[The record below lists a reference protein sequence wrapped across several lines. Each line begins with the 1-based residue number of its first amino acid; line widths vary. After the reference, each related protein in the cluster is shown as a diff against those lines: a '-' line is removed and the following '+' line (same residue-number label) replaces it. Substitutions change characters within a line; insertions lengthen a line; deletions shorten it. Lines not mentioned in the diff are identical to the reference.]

1 MRQDG
6 PAPLCPRG
14 TLDPGSRTDP
24 TSSGPGRGVDPTAL
38 SRPLEPIPRMNRPT
52 PYPASRAATV
62 VVALASIGALVLVG
76 AGTLYLRDGSTTGW
90 LMIVMGVVPLGFA
103 IWIRRWIRRGDSPG
117 SREV

>member
-1 MRQDG
+1 
-6 PAPLCPRG
+6 
-14 TLDPGSRTDP
+14 
-24 TSSGPGRGVDPTAL
+24 
-38 SRPLEPIPRMNRPT
+38 
-52 PYPASRAATV
+52 V

-117 SREV
+117 SRGG